1 MSGRLFHVN
10 RNGVTEVT
18 EARTERVTVGETRR
32 IRVVG
37 DQVIESAPM
46 REAEHAAPAVVAV
59 QQIRESEAGPDT
71 DDEPTLPVSGHGPHG
86 LVTIQHADVRR
97 RWPALESWL
106 SEVEGIPDARVWA
119 VSHWDDRRGRLDAMI
134 REGRGGRAEV
144 FVNLVGSGAACP
156 VKLLGGVLAH
166 EAAHWMLGHTRTPF
180 GHDERSEAAAEAVT
194 SERIESVVQLVDAR
208 VPGETTTN
216 PEPCRQ
222 CFTSGSRQCLQPGDV
237 LDRVQAALQFYR

>member
-1 MSGRLFHVN
+1 MSRLFRTNH
-10 RNGVTEVT
+10 RGTHEVEESEGRTVRVGDVLRVRIQGDEIT
-18 EARTERVTVGETRR
+18 EAQSVR
-32 IRVVG
+32 
-37 DQVIESAPM
+37 ES
-46 REAEHAAPAVVAV
+46 EHGAAPAVVAL
-59 QQIRESEAGPDT
+59 QQVRESEAGPEE
-71 DDEPTLPVSGHGPHG
+71 DDEPTLPVNGHGPHG
-86 LVTIQHADVRR
+86 LITIQHMDVRR
-97 RWPALESWL
+97 RWPALEDWL

-166 EAAHWMLGHTRTPF
+166 EAAHWMLGHIRTPF

-194 SERIESVVQLVDAR
+194 SGRIESVVQLVDAR

-216 PEPCRQ
+216 PEPCRR
-222 CFTSGSRQCLQPGDV
+222 CFTSGSRQCLQSADV
-237 LDRVQAALQFYR
+237 LDRVQVALQFYR